1 MNYTINEDFSDASKL
16 KQGLDDDPAI
26 NGLEEAYDLSRRI
39 ICNCQT
45 NDSIEEWI
53 QFLPSLC

>member
-1 MNYTINEDFSDASKL
+1 MKYTINEVSDAYDL

-26 NGLEEAYDLSRRI
+26 SGLEEAYDLSQRI

-53 QFLPSLC
+53 QFLQSLC